1 MEQEKKLVGQSN
13 RLIHAAYSMTL
24 DSKRLLLLAL
34 SRLEFGAELPD
45 EAFVVIVT
53 AKEWG
58 NLFGKSDGGNAY
70 SQMKTAADKL
80 MKSQLELSSADGYQ
94 RRQWVD
100 QCDYMPNK
108 GQVVIEFGLNIRR
121 NIANLAGGD
130 YTQVDLLQVAGLHGA
145 HAIRIYELCR
155 RWKTTGLV
163 RITMIDLRR
172 MLGVEDAY
180 SVFGNFRAKVLDQS
194 IKDITTNTTMK
205 SLKWKPIKDGTRIV
219 TIEFTFKREI

>member
-53 AKEWG
+53 AKEWE

-108 GQVVIEFGLNIRR
+108 GQVVIEFGLNIRKD
-121 NIANLAGGD
+121 IANLRHGD
-130 YTQVDLLQVAGLHGA
+130 YTNLDLLEISGLHGT
-145 HAIRIYELCR
+145 HAMRIYELCR

-163 RITMIDLRR
+163 RITMIDLRK
-172 MLGVEDAY
+172 MLDLEDVYVRFA
-180 SVFGNFRAKVLDQS
+180 NFRNRVIDQS
-194 IKDITTNTTMK
+194 IDDITKNTSMK
-205 SLKWKPIKDGTRIV
+205 SLKWKPIKDGPKIV
-219 TIEFTFKREI
+219 TIEFTFKRET